1 MFQFKKIQTPLLLN
15 QMKNWITFS
24 PNTFQLIID
33 NILKQAIL
41 FTNWKLNQGKL
52 VYNHPFECKKILE
65 NISNI

>member
-41 FTNWKLNQGKL
+41 FTNWKLNQ
-52 VYNHPFECKKILE
+52 
-65 NISNI
+65 